1 MWLVWLIFCDC
12 GFHSVFPL
20 MDKDKRFIETSWWER
35 LTEGGSRYFFK
46 VRAMLSKSLI
56 QISIDEWGCVP
67 SLLFELRPNYVAGNE
82 DNPSKGIATLSA
94 PDPTAGHCWPTPLP
108 ETPGHSWASLGH
120 SVGSLLLTVGSL
132 LLTCGSWCVQGFV
145 CAFQESVSPVL
156 CKFWH
161 LYGGPCGQGHCWP
174 VPLQGTLKHSKAGLA
189 QSLWGLL
196 VPTGFV
202 WSLWASLAGMGFDSK
217 CNFVI
222 ISHYQ

>member
-1 MWLVWLIFCDC
+1 MNGAVFSPCCLSWGPIMLEVMKIILQKALP
-12 GFHSVFPL
+12 HSVPL
-20 MDKDKRFIETSWWER
+20 TLQQATADPR
-35 LTEGGSRYFFK
+35 LCQRLLDTHGG
-46 VRAMLSKSLI
+46 V
-56 QISIDEWGCVP
+56 WV
-67 SLLFELRPNYVAGNE
+67 
-82 DNPSKGIATLSA
+82 TL
-94 PDPTAGHCWPTPLP
+94 
-108 ETPGHSWASLGH
+108 
-120 SVGSLLLTVGSL
+120 VGSLLLTVGSL

-161 LYGGPCGQGHCWP
+161 LYGWPCGQDHCWP
-174 VPLQGTLKHSKAGLA
+174 IPLQGTLKHSKAGLA

-222 ISHYQ
+222 ISHQ

>member
-1 MWLVWLIFCDC
+1 MN
-12 GFHSVFPL
+12 GAVFPPCCL
-20 MDKDKRFIETSWWER
+20 SWGPIMLQVMKIMVTSFKRSHEHT
-35 LTEGGSRYFFK
+35 
-46 VRAMLSKSLI
+46 A
-56 QISIDEWGCVP
+56 
-67 SLLFELRPNYVAGNE
+67 A
-82 DNPSKGIATLSA
+82 LSA
-94 PDPTAGHCWPTPLP
+94 PGPAAGHHWPTPLP